1 MATRPQS
8 CVLVVDGSAR
18 NVRVCFT
25 VLPRMGGGGG
35 GLPHMHV
42 AALATCRVAAQ
53 EGAGQSVG
61 GATDGAWKLRAR
73 RSVSYSYPSRAPRL
87 NRIFESAR
95 GRDSDQVQ

>member
-1 MATRPQS
+1 MEALETS
-8 CVLVVDGSAR
+8 ESVLLFYPVW
-18 NVRVCFT
+18 
-25 VLPRMGGGGG
+25 GGGGG